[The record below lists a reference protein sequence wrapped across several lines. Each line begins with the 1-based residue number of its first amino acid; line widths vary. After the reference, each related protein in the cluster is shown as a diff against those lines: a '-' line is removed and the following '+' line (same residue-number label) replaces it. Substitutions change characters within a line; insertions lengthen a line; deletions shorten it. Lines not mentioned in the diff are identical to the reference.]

1 MQGTSNI
8 GTAIVEVGAPFL
20 LLPGLYD
27 VLPAPVGILTG
38 TATAG
43 VTPGGAATADL
54 QPELSDTALETASA
68 QVQAYIDACT
78 APTDAVPEGFYTVV
92 ELADQLH
99 LSISSV
105 RRKIYMMRKEG
116 KVEVKRFR
124 RQGPAKVYPVDH
136 YKILE

>member
-1 MQGTSNI
+1 MASRKNKRKVDSADKPPRALTEWAEALQSV
-8 GTAIVEVGAPFL
+8 VE
-20 LLPGLYD
+20 
-27 VLPAPVGILTG
+27 
-38 TATAG
+38 
-43 VTPGGAATADL
+43 
-54 QPELSDTALETASA
+54 
-68 QVQAYIDACT
+68 
-78 APTDAVPEGFYTVV
+78 PTDAVPDGFYTVV

-136 YKILE
+136 FKILE